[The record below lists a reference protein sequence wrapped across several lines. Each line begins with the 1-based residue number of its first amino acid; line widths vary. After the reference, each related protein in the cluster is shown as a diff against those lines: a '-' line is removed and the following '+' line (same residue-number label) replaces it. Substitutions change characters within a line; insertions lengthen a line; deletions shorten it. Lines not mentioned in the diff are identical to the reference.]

1 MNVPPVT
8 VCVYMYAI
16 QCQWMWYMMSIGN
29 KNAHMCWL
37 TPGGR
42 LQEEERKRE
51 AVCKTG
57 QYMQIIDSS
66 KF

>member
-57 QYMQIIDSS
+57 
-66 KF
+66 